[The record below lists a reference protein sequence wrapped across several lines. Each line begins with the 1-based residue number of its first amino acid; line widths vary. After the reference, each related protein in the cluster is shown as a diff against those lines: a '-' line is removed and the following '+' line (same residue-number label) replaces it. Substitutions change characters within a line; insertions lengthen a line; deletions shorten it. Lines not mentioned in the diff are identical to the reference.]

1 MTDAS
6 NESVN
11 TAGTPERRARTR
23 LRSSCVIFIDLASQN
38 GGVVSDIT
46 EDGLGLTVVM
56 PLFEVHLPSIQ
67 IRFPGSKDRIE
78 ARGQIVWKS
87 QSNKRAGVRFVD
99 LSEDARQQI
108 RNWISS
114 QTSGGEFSSTGKV
127 AAFQNVSTELTRPRT
142 QESSTPH
149 KNSAIPAERR
159 THDRDRSESPLMPL
173 GGPRQG
179 VAKPGQQETGS
190 IASDQDLQENSYR
203 RPDRRLH
210 QRRTILSLAYVE
222 WDGDEGGV
230 AYNLGE
236 GGLALASARVLT
248 GDHLMSLRFQFP
260 GAKDRIEVTG
270 QIAWKANSQKRA
282 GVRFVGLTA
291 DARRRITDWVSAE
304 EISDQVQAPK
314 DRSERKPVRQESANL
329 ISSPGITRTPSRAA
343 SQVVQPP
350 RPAVAPSGHP
360 RVPAAVASKPSPISR
375 SSHRPDVGN
384 KRNLA
389 ARQMPVRGRER
400 HRRRLAALIGL
411 VAVLLLVIGWSA
423 ERLAVWNLV
432 RMRFAEKGSISSP
445 SVSPTVISTGDEGV
459 TVPYGESASPNQ
471 SPPEKYQVTPEREP
485 LVAERQSTTPE
496 SLLGTAS
503 SQQSGVVTAATT
515 RTSRK
520 ELKSILSEPRPRA
533 QATNETLSSA
543 VRLDPPAAIVQ
554 PQTVNI
560 LPGTQPQA
568 GTEIPPPLTSALPLP
583 NDALPADHQ
592 DKESSPVP
600 PRRAEIPVN
609 ITGSVSIVADRYPS
623 IRTPLERSSKK
634 SPTGTSLQLGHLIS
648 RVEPVYPTEAKQ
660 QGVEGAVG
668 IHVMIGPDGSV
679 ENLVSTGPPLLVP
692 AAVSAVRQWRYTE
705 TLVAGRPVETEVD
718 ISIKFQLSKPGTSE

>member
-23 LRSSCVIFIDLASQN
+23 LRSSRVIFISLASQN

-87 QSNKRAGVRFVD
+87 QSNKRAGVRFVN

-114 QTSGGEFSSTGKV
+114 HASGGEFSSAGKV
-127 AAFQNVSTELTRPRT
+127 AAFQNVSTELARPGT

-149 KNSAIPAERR
+149 KNSDISAERR
-159 THDRDRSESPLMPL
+159 THDRDRSESPLMAL

-190 IASDQDLQENSYR
+190 IASDQDVQENSYR

-210 QRRTILSLAYVE
+210 QRRKILSLAYVE
-222 WDGDEGGV
+222 WNGNEGGV

-236 GGLALASARVLT
+236 GGLALASARVLS

-270 QIAWKANSQKRA
+270 QITWKADSKKRA
-282 GVRFVGLTA
+282 GVRFVGLTE
-291 DARRRITDWVSAE
+291 DARRRIGNWVSARAIRD
-304 EISDQVQAPK
+304 EIRTPR
-314 DRSERKPVRQESANL
+314 DRSQGKPAPHDSANL
-329 ISSPGITRTPSRAA
+329 ISSPAVTELSSRAA
-343 SQVVQPP
+343 SQVLLPP
-350 RPAVAPSGHP
+350 PVAVAPSGH
-360 RVPAAVASKPSPISR
+360 VSVSGPATVKLSPVSR
-375 SSHRPDVGN
+375 SAYHANVDDKP
-384 KRNLA
+384 NLA
-389 ARQMPVRGRER
+389 ERKLFFGSRVRYGGK
-400 HRRRLAALIGL
+400 LAALIGL
-411 VAVLLLVIGWSA
+411 AAVLLLVIGLSA

-432 RMRFAEKGSISSP
+432 RMRFAEKGSISSQ
-445 SVSPTVISTGDEGV
+445 SASPTVIATGDEGV
-459 TVPYGESASPNQ
+459 TVPNGESASPTQ

-503 SQQSGVVTAATT
+503 SQQSSVVTAATT

-533 QATNETLSSA
+533 QATKETLSSA

-560 LPGTQPQA
+560 LPGTQSQA
-568 GTEIPPPLTSALPLP
+568 GTEIAPPLTSALPLP

-592 DKESSPVP
+592 DKESSPLP
-600 PRRAEIPVN
+600 PRRADIPVN